1 MSEGKLLTV
10 PEVAARLRVGEESV
24 RRWLRQG
31 RLRGIQPGGTK
42 IGWRV
47 LENELERFIREG
59 GRTAESPTNT

>member
-1 MSEGKLLTV
+1 LSEGQLLTV
-10 PEVAARLRVGEESV
+10 PEVAARLRLGEESV

-47 LENELERFIREG
+47 TESELERFIREG
-59 GRTAESPTNT
+59 GRTADSSDNS